1 MKDIKEKINEWKIY
15 EENKQ
20 YKENEQYEENELKM
34 KLYNENAYQ
43 YDDMLG
49 KIRSI

>member
-20 YKENEQYEENELKM
+20 YKENKQYEENELKM
-34 KLYNENAYQ
+34 KLHNENA
-43 YDDMLG
+43 
-49 KIRSI
+49 

>member
-20 YKENEQYEENELKM
+20 YKKNKQDIARKT
-34 KLYNENAYQ
+34 
-43 YDDMLG
+43 
-49 KIRSI
+49 

>member
-20 YKENEQYEENELKM
+20 YKENEQYEENET
-34 KLYNENAYQ
+34 
-43 YDDMLG
+43 
-49 KIRSI
+49 S